1 MAKAKALVFACFLL
15 LVASAAEARSLGGGK
30 SFGSRKHP
38 DDPHHGEKR
47 SLIDLVPLLLPTE

>member
-15 LVASAAEARSLGGGK
+15 LAASAAEARSLGEP
-30 SFGSRKHP
+30 FGSRKHP